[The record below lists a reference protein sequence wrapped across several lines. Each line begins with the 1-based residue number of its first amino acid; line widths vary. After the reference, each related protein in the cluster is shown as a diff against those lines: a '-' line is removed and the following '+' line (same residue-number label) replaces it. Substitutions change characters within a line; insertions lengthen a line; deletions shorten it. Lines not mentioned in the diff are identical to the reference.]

1 MNIIIEVNRMKPI
14 SKIAAAIRPSATMAV
29 DSKAKQMKAD
39 GFNII
44 GFGAG
49 EPDFST
55 PDNIKLAGI
64 QAIIENKTRYTPAA
78 GIVPLRQAI
87 AQRLK
92 SDCSLD
98 YDYTQIVVASGA
110 KHNVYL
116 SLAALVNPGDEVI
129 LPAPFWLSYGELIPM
144 VGGVPVIVTA
154 GEDQGFKLSAN
165 QLEAAITDKTK
176 AVIINNPSNP
186 AGMVYSRAELE
197 AIANVCLKHD
207 LYVIADEIY
216 YKLVFDS
223 KEFIS
228 FASLG
233 EEIKERTI
241 VINGVSKCYCMT
253 GWRLGYSASSA
264 YLAKVMSNF
273 VGHST
278 GAPSTV
284 SQYAAIEALTGQ
296 QDSIESMRIVFQ
308 QRRDYLYKRINQI
321 DGVSCIK
328 PEGAFYIMMNIEGL
342 IGRKLG
348 GRIINSSDDFA
359 QAFLETSLVAVVP
372 CTGFGLPNFV
382 RWTYAAS
389 MEDIKEGCDRLE
401 KFVCGD

>member
-1 MNIIIEVNRMKPI
+1 MKPI

-39 GFNII
+39 GLNII

-176 AVIINNPSNP
+176 AVIIKRSLFSSAPNFT
-186 AGMVYSRAELE
+186 A
-197 AIANVCLKHD
+197 
-207 LYVIADEIY
+207 VIW
-216 YKLVFDS
+216 
-223 KEFIS
+223 
-228 FASLG
+228 
-233 EEIKERTI
+233 
-241 VINGVSKCYCMT
+241 GVSS
-253 GWRLGYSASSA
+253 R
-264 YLAKVMSNF
+264 
-273 VGHST
+273 
-278 GAPSTV
+278 
-284 SQYAAIEALTGQ
+284 
-296 QDSIESMRIVFQ
+296 
-308 QRRDYLYKRINQI
+308 
-321 DGVSCIK
+321 
-328 PEGAFYIMMNIEGL
+328 
-342 IGRKLG
+342 
-348 GRIINSSDDFA
+348 
-359 QAFLETSLVAVVP
+359 
-372 CTGFGLPNFV
+372 
-382 RWTYAAS
+382 
-389 MEDIKEGCDRLE
+389 
-401 KFVCGD
+401 